1 MSRSVRD
8 RLRKLGIKKGIEV
21 IFSNELAERG
31 LCELNE
37 DQEKDPEEY
46 RALDNLRV
54 RIVPVLGTMPSIFG
68 MSLAA
73 TVLCRLAGQP
83 FK

>member
-1 MSRSVRD
+1 MRI
-8 RLRKLGIKKGIEV
+8 KLKSMGIKKGIDFM
-21 IFSNELAERG
+21 FSNETTERELMG
-31 LCELNE
+31 LNE
-37 DQEKDPEEY
+37 DQEKSPEEY
-46 RALDNLRV
+46 RPLDGMRV

-73 TVLCRLAGQP
+73 AVLCKLAGQP